1 MSLSTQTP
9 SGLRPDAWLSKL
21 LGLDCH
27 HISVD
32 GLDPDEAVFRE
43 FLSAP
48 ARPRRFIDAK
58 VSTSAVATA
67 QRLES
72 LGFRIVDTCLGFDK
86 PLLKSTTEIS
96 GVRFARD
103 DERAAIERIAADC
116 VVYSRFHLDPSID
129 PAAAARVKAQWAGNF
144 FVGKRGDHMV
154 VAESEGSATGFLQL
168 IAGAEKTLII
178 DLIAVTP
185 PVRGR
190 GLASAMIRFAEREL
204 AGFERVFVGTQA
216 SNAPSVRLYEKLGF
230 CLCESQYVL
239 HFHGPESL
247 S

>member
-9 SGLRPDAWLSKL
+9 FGLYRDAWLSKL

-32 GLDPDEAVFRE
+32 GLDPDEAVFRA

-72 LGFRIVDTCLGFDK
+72 LGFRIVDTRLGFDK

-154 VAESEGSATGFLQL
+154 VAEFEGSATGFLQL

>member
-32 GLDPDEAVFRE
+32 GLDPDEAMFRE

-72 LGFRIVDTCLGFDK
+72 LGFRIVDTRLGFDK

-103 DERAAIERIAADC
+103 YDQAAIERIADDSF
-116 VVYSRFHLDPSID
+116 VYSRFHLDPSID
-129 PAAAARVKAQWAGNF
+129 LAAATRVKVQWAGNF
-144 FVGKRGDHMV
+144 FVGKRADHMV
-154 VAESEGSATGFLQL
+154 VAESEGKTAGFLQL
-168 IAGAEKTLII
+168 IVGPKKTLII
-178 DLIAVTP
+178 DLIAVAP
-185 PVRGR
+185 SAQGR
-190 GLASAMIRFAEREL
+190 GLATAMICFAEREL
-204 AGFERVFVGTQA
+204 AGFVRVLVGTQI
-216 SNAPSVRLYEKLGF
+216 SNTPSVRFYEKLGF
-230 CLCESQYVL
+230 RLRDSQYVL